1 MKIHFNHS
9 VSILIPLH
17 NKALTITPTLN
28 KLKEDLTHID
38 FEIIVI
44 ENSSTDNSFEVCQ
57 KWCQENKDVDIKL
70 ITSKKGLGVALK
82 AGIDLAKNDYLWTVP
97 GDMQLGTSDLE
108 SFIKYFDS
116 NIKFYIG
123 SRLHPKS
130 DVERQSNRILISSIF
145 NLLKKIIINSNIKD
159 SMGSFIAEKKLI
171 KKLYNLPKTKKFFY
185 ITELISYY
193 EFFGF
198 KVLEIPVSTF
208 KEIDLS
214 SGNKSSVN
222 FILDPIE
229 IFFNFLSFSR
239 RYSSSF
245 ENLIRKLYKS
255 KLF

>member
-57 KWCQENKDVDIKL
+57 RWCQENKDVDIKL

-108 SFIKYFDS
+108 SFIKYFDF

-123 SRLHPKS
+123 SRLHPES

-229 IFFNFLSFSR
+229 IFFNLLMLRFR
-239 RYSSSF
+239 
-245 ENLIRKLYKS
+245 LIVSKVKKRKLSQMLKIY
-255 KLF
+255 